1 MVEAHKL
8 DCESVSD
15 TCRFIVQ
22 SEDEDEAVELAKNHM
37 AEIHGQELTSEELRD
52 KHLQIV

>member
-22 SEDEDEAVELAKNHM
+22 SEDEAEAVELAKNHM
-37 AEIHGQELTSEELRD
+37 SDIHGQELTSEELRD